1 VVRLA
6 FLVDNFEEIVTSV
19 LLVEMVFSVFVG
31 VFWRF
36 VLNDPLIWPEEL
48 ARIAST
54 WFIFLGG
61 AVCFKRSAHIS
72 IDVLVRLVPPPIQRG
87 IKLGASLLVMGVLVV
102 IIVQGFQYSSRSFV
116 LVTTALQIPVGYW
129 NAAVPV
135 GSALMLIRL
144 VQAVVS
150 DLRGLPTTGG
160 M

>member
-1 VVRLA
+1 MVRFR
-6 FLVDNFEEIVTSV
+6 FLVNNFEEIVTSI

-36 VLNDPLIWPEEL
+36 VLNDPLIWTEEL

-61 AVCFKRSAHIS
+61 AVCFKHGAHIS
-72 IDVLVRLVPPPIQRG
+72 IDVLIRMVSPPIRRG
-87 IKLGASLLVMGVLVV
+87 IKLAASVLVMGVLVV

-144 VQAVVS
+144 VQAVVA
-150 DLRGLPTTGG
+150 DLRGQPTMGG
-160 M
+160 I